1 MKKGIAIIATIA
13 ICLGVTFGVKCF
25 LNKDIENQK
34 DKPEETINK
43 YGTVEKENI
52 MTTVSK
58 FNAEVKEHGSKDLN
72 PAMEEFFTIEKEA
85 EEYWYGLHTGI
96 YLFGKAEEFT
106 GDKEN
111 DITNYMGI
119 YYYKEKAD
127 EQMAL
132 EYVKHLIKANNNNI
146 TDEEVEKLIKE
157 GKELAPS
164 GKTANNGKGISVG
177 ILEKEDNY
185 QYQVIRLYK

>member
-1 MKKGIAIIATIA
+1 M
-13 ICLGVTFGVKCF
+13 CRSYFRVKYF
-25 LNKDIENQK
+25 LKTDLEDQKNKL
-34 DKPEETINK
+34 EETIKK

-58 FNAEVKEHGSKDLN
+58 FNTEVKGHGSKDLN
-72 PAMEEFFTIEKEA
+72 HAMEDFFVEKEA
-85 EEYWYGLHTGI
+85 EEYWYGLNTGI
-96 YLFGKAEEFT
+96 YLFGKALEFT

-119 YYYKEKAD
+119 YYYKEKAN

-132 EYVKHLIKANNNNI
+132 EYVKHLIKANNNTV
-146 TDEEVEKLIKE
+146 TDEEAEKLIKE
-157 GKELAPS
+157 AKELAPS

-177 ILEKEDNY
+177 VVEKEDNY